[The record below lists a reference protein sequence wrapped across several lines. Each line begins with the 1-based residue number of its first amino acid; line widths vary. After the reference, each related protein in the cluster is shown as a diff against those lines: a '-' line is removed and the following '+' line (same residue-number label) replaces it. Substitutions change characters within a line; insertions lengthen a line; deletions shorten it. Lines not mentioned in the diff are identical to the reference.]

1 MFVLGI
7 DPGLSR
13 CGFAV
18 VEKLGRHTEAV
29 ALGVIRTPPKDEI
42 PRRLSLLQT
51 EVRSLIQEFKPEAVA
66 IERVFFQVNVKT
78 AIGVAQSSGIVMAEA
93 IANGSEV
100 AEYTPNQIKEAVGG
114 WGAADKKQ
122 MQKMVQTL
130 LRLPSLPTPA
140 DAADAAATA
149 LCHLAHMSMQ
159 KIETASRNK

>member
-29 ALGVIRTPPKDEI
+29 TLGVIRTPPKDPI
-42 PRRLSLLQT
+42 PRRLALLQT
-51 EVRSLIQEFKPEAVA
+51 EVRALIQEFKPEEVA
-66 IERVFFQVNVKT
+66 LERVFFQVNVKT
-78 AIGVAQSSGIVMAEA
+78 AIGVAQASGIAMAEA
-93 IANGSEV
+93 IAHGAEV
-100 AEYTPNQIKEAVGG
+100 TEYTPNQIKEAVGG

-122 MQKMVQTL
+122 IQKMVQTL
-130 LRLPSLPTPA
+130 LQLPSLPAPA

-149 LCHLAHMSMQ
+149 LCHIAHMSMQ
-159 KIETASRNK
+159 KIETVSRNK